1 MIGKA
6 GKHILT
12 GEQTLTQHQNCL
24 PSHCCFTLASIT
36 LSLCL
41 YACSSAS
48 GGWRGTFLGLLLLG
62 FWLWIKWT
70 VNGGLYRVRTL
81 LKQWPFGCVT
91 GRVFWVVG
99 LKDSKGI
106 YYHIIF
112 CFILYKRNSCTTLSQ
127 FLCKLIQTYKLHSLH
142 FLEDIFSTTLGDAFS
157 FCVTEFPQLLH
168 LLHHYLE
175 IATNSCWGK
184 WILFCNGRPAS
195 FVLHIKTSVFRDK
208 SCPVADRTAQQKQ
221 RLHRTNLNVD
231 GVIVLFT

>member
-99 LKDSKGI
+99 LKDSKVS
-106 YYHIIF
+106 IIT
-112 CFILYKRNSCTTLSQ
+112 S
-127 FLCKLIQTYKLHSLH
+127 
-142 FLEDIFSTTLGDAFS
+142 S
-157 FCVTEFPQLLH
+157 F
-168 LLHHYLE
+168 
-175 IATNSCWGK
+175 A
-184 WILFCNGRPAS
+184 LFCTRGTRAPLCLS
-195 FVLHIKTSVFRDK
+195 FFANSFKRTSCILCIFLKTYSPRR
-208 SCPVADRTAQQKQ
+208 S
-221 RLHRTNLNVD
+221 
-231 GVIVLFT
+231 GMLFPFALQSFHSYSTCSTITWR